1 MRKNKAQSNSNRARN
16 NNNISNNANKNNN
29 VKADANTKKKNSA
42 NGKNVGFD
50 VEASESFHLDED
62 NDHSFEL
69 RDCK

>member
-1 MRKNKAQSNSNRARN
+1 MKKNKVQSKGNSNRAR
-16 NNNISNNANKNNN
+16 SNNNN
-29 VKADANTKKKNSA
+29 VKADANTKNKNSA

-50 VEASESFHLDED
+50 VEAGRSFHLDED